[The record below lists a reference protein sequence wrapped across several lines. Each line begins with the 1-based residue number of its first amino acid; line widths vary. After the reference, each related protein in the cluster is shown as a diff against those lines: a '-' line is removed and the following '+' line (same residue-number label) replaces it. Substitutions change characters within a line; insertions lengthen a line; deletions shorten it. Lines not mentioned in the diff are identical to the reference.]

1 MVNVAVDIMGGDN
14 APAEPVKGAIEAV
27 TSQDGIK
34 VFLCGNKD
42 VIEEELKKYQYPK
55 DRVDIVD
62 ASEVIETGEPPTKM
76 KEKLERSSRA

>member
-42 VIEEELKKYQYPK
+42 VIEQELKKYQYPK
-55 DRVDIVD
+55 
-62 ASEVIETGEPPTKM
+62 
-76 KEKLERSSRA
+76 KLPHQYRSRRKRLRNEFTN

>member
-42 VIEEELKKYQYPK
+42 VISTLKTVWTLSMHP
-55 DRVDIVD
+55 
-62 ASEVIETGEPPTKM
+62 
-76 KEKLERSSRA
+76 RS